1 METIESS
8 RAITRSAS
16 VDTPPE
22 KQSLSSFRKILISKM
37 QDCPEKLQALSPEQ
51 RNNIEEIRN
60 VFKDILQDPD
70 ILRSSKIATQEDENG
85 TLIILGKEYGKIL
98 SGFNTNI
105 LIELFYS
112 FDDHAPDMAKAA
124 MDSAR
129 FSPEQKEEFV
139 LFVIEQNGEST
150 LAHYAEIVKNI
161 SILKL
166 AQALF
171 KKSPDAVTRLL
182 PQMTDEEKKLVN
194 EMIFQQGGTE
204 LDEDNIPYLSQ
215 EPDKTPDLTARE
227 QIRANILL
235 IQTQMAAYD
244 IAQAVAKK
252 FPNQEATRKQNEEIE
267 TELRGEIIR
276 ISDIIGNAQ
285 NAPLRMRLSSKREA
299 AFKPIGREKPDLRK
313 GIPAGEYAQR
323 EWLAYQIDQA
333 LQLGIIPLTILRDEG
348 SPNPDTSQE
357 KPTHIP
363 QYDSE
368 GKPLT
373 GIFAGATETAVD
385 IVRGHGIGSVQ
396 LWVPGTNASDLPNY
410 TIVYNAD
417 DAELIAIFDILT
429 RNTDRHDGNFKIDIV
444 ENGQMY
450 AIDNGL
456 IFSTLKSDKMR
467 CFLLQ
472 FGQLHDKP
480 ISEKNK
486 ERLKQFLASPEI
498 QKALKKCFEISL
510 GDTAEQFWNEFIE
523 RMHMLIQPDM
533 KLPLTEY

>member
-8 RAITRSAS
+8 
-16 VDTPPE
+16 E
-22 KQSLSSFRKILISKM
+22 KQSLSSFRQILISKM
-37 QDCPEKLQALSPEQ
+37 KDCPEKLQALSSEQ

-85 TLIILGKEYGKIL
+85 MLIILGKEYGKIL
-98 SGFNTNI
+98 RGFNLNI
-105 LIELFYS
+105 LIELFYN
-112 FDDHAPDMAKAA
+112 FDDHSPDMAKAA
-124 MDSAR
+124 MNSAG
-129 FSPEQKEEFV
+129 FSTEQKEKFV
-139 LFVIEQNGEST
+139 LFVIEQNGESA

-161 SILKL
+161 SILTV

-182 PQMTDEEKKLVN
+182 PQMTDEEKKLAN

-204 LDEDNIPYLSQ
+204 LDEENIPYLGQ
-215 EPDKTPDLTARE
+215 APDKTPDLTERE
-227 QIRANILL
+227 KIRTNILL

-244 IAQAVAKK
+244 VTQAVAKK

-267 TELRGEIIR
+267 TELRGDILR
-276 ISDIIGNAQ
+276 INDIIGNAQ

-299 AFKPIGREKPDLRK
+299 AFKPIGREKPGLRE

-357 KPTHIP
+357 KPIHIP

-373 GIFAGATETAVD
+373 EILANATETAVD

-396 LWVPGTNASDLPNY
+396 LWVPGANASDLPNY
-410 TIVYNAD
+410 TTAYNVD

-429 RNTDRHDGNFKIDIV
+429 RNTDRHDGNFKIDT
-444 ENGQMY
+444 EKNGQMY

-486 ERLKQFLASPEI
+486 ERLKQFLTSPEI

-510 GDTAEQFWNEFIE
+510 GDIAEQFWNEFIE